1 MGMVSQISPAY
12 LGSRF
17 KVRAKI
23 AVGVF
28 RRQIGGEFGRTPL
41 SEGAADPHGKDGRAW
56 QSGASGASVSAGRF
70 DAHFHA
76 TL

>member
-28 RRQIGGEFGRTPL
+28 RRQIGGEFGCTPV
-41 SEGAADPHGKDGRAW
+41 SEGGDGPAW
-56 QSGASGASVSAGRF
+56 QRRACMAK
-70 DAHFHA
+70 
-76 TL
+76 

>member
-28 RRQIGGEFGRTPL
+28 RRQIGGEFDRTPV
-41 SEGAADPHGKDGRAW
+41 SEGGDGPAW
-56 QSGASGASVSAGRF
+56 QRRACMAK
-70 DAHFHA
+70 
-76 TL
+76 